1 MKFKKVET
9 KHNFTLVDYFDFRS
23 SELQNLFLLITWLLK
38 KYLRY
43 ILEVKTVLI
52 KGMDFYN

>member
-1 MKFKKVET
+1 MKLKKVET
-9 KHNFTLVDYFDFRS
+9 KHNFTLVDCFDFRS

-52 KGMDFYN
+52 KRMDFYN